1 MFIYLYVVHFFAR
14 CYHANETSSAV
25 PLNGTMYLIVS
36 FYASWREGQGG
47 KRSVFRRCGSV
58 EGLVFTLPRIP
69 QEIPK
74 YGVYSSPSASIPGA
88 MVAES
93 LTLDPF

>member
-1 MFIYLYVVHFFAR
+1 MTTTTTTTAKKEGAFTVFIYLYVVHFFAW

-47 KRSVFRRCGSV
+47 KRSVFQTMWKC
-58 EGLVFTLPRIP
+58 
-69 QEIPK
+69 
-74 YGVYSSPSASIPGA
+74 
-88 MVAES
+88 
-93 LTLDPF
+93 